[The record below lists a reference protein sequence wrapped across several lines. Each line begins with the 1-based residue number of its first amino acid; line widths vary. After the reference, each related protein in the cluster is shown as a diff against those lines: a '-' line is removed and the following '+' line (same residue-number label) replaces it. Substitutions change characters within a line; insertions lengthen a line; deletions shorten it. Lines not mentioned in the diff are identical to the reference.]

1 MSNPR
6 IVIASTGG
14 TIVSSGSSATQLTGY
29 SLQGLTAEDLV
40 SAVPSLREIADITV
54 LPVCNIGS
62 SNMNEAL
69 WVKLALAIEGVL
81 ADPDVAGAVVT
92 HGTDTMEETA
102 FFLNLVLKSRK
113 PVVLT
118 GAMRPATALSADG
131 PLNLY
136 NAVRVAACPDSQ
148 SRGVLIVMNG
158 LILGARDTTKTNTL
172 SVETFQGRD
181 FGTFGYVTGPS
192 IDYYVAPQSARRRTF
207 ESEFLPTDFK
217 DPARPPK
224 IFILYAHAGEDGT
237 LIRAAVGAGAVGI
250 VYAGTGHGSVSEA
263 AERELLAARGRGI
276 EVVRASRTGTGPVL
290 EGKARWQEAGFIPA
304 GTLSPQKARI
314 LLELAIARFGHD
326 AGEIRRCFETY

>member
-1 MSNPR
+1 MALPKV
-6 IVIASTGG
+6 VIASTGG

-29 SLQGLTAEDLV
+29 SIKELTAADLIA
-40 SAVPSLREIADITV
+40 AVPSLGEVAEVEV

-69 WVKLALAIEGVL
+69 WVKLTCALEQAL
-81 ADPDVAGAVVT
+81 ADPGVAGAVVT

-102 FFLNLVLKSRK
+102 FFLNLVLKTHK

-136 NAVRVAACPDSQ
+136 NAVRVAACPDSA
-148 SRGVLIVMNG
+148 SRGVLIAMNG

-192 IDYYVAPQSARRRTF
+192 IDYYVAAQSARRRTF
-207 ESEFLPTDFK
+207 GSEFRPTDFK
-217 DPARPPK
+217 DPENPPK
-224 IFILYAHAGEDGT
+224 VFILYAHAGEDGT
-237 LIRAAVGAGAVGI
+237 LIRAAIEAGAQGL
-250 VYAGTGHGSVSEA
+250 VYAGTGHGSISTKAEEA
-263 AERELLAARGRGI
+263 LLEARSRGVV
-276 EVVRASRTGTGPVL
+276 VVRASRTGSGPVL
-290 EGKARWQEAGFIPA
+290 AGLARWQQAGIIPS

-314 LLELAIARFGHD
+314 LLELAIAKFGRD
-326 AGEIRRCFETY
+326 EAEIRRCFETY